1 MANLIDG
8 FFSDP
13 MEKAVLLGKSHDAL
27 VDCENTLSVI
37 ERGLKIVSS
46 HIR

>member
-1 MANLIDG
+1 MGSLISG

-13 MEKAVLLGKSHDAL
+13 AEKAALLGKSHDAL
-27 VDCENTLSVI
+27 VDCENTLNVI